1 MTRELHVY
9 DHYGG
14 VIAILFVDPD
24 GAVEA
29 FDNGESSSGCV
40 RARSRRQLTSR
51 WRRWVPTACGRWPK
65 DGSRA
70 AIMVVD
76 VQLSV

>member
-51 WRRWVPTACGRWPK
+51 WRR
-65 DGSRA
+65 
-70 AIMVVD
+70 
-76 VQLSV
+76 